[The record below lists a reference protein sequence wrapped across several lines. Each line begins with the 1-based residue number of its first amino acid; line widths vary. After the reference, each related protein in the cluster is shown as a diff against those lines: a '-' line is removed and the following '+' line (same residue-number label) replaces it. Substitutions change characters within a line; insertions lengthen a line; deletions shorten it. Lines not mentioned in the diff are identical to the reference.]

1 LNSLWRN
8 DSICLLQIKIPLQSA
23 IAGTD
28 AWDIN
33 WPEAKTLNAFYLQSD
48 YILNICSYNYAV
60 VIMSAYIHAYIY
72 TCAHACMRMG
82 INVHIAFVHFM
93 GGLRYARG
101 HLIKNSLHIP
111 HYTINSTVIYS
122 HLATWFP
129 VSDKRHYK
137 QNIYNNVLKLTIAHS
152 GTKEPGSKSAAN
164 IP

>member
-1 LNSLWRN
+1 MLFIFSLITYLA
-8 DSICLLQIKIPLQSA
+8 ICCRDHECLYTCIH
-23 IAGTD
+23 T
-28 AWDIN
+28 
-33 WPEAKTLNAFYLQSD
+33 
-48 YILNICSYNYAV
+48 YIRTCMLVYE
-60 VIMSAYIHAYIY
+60 
-72 TCAHACMRMG
+72 CAHACMRMD

-101 HLIKNSLHIP
+101 HLIKNSLRIP

-129 VSDKRHYK
+129 VSDKRHTHCYK

-152 GTKEPGSKSAAN
+152 GTEEPGSKSATN